1 MLYSGLG
8 ISVNGWYSPASV
20 IAEVKNAMQVQ
31 VNGELMELHEGATV
45 AALVKKMALMGK
57 RLAVEVNEDIIPR
70 SQHEQFVLSSG
81 DRIEV
86 VHAIGG
92 G

>member
-1 MLYSGLG
+1 
-8 ISVNGWYSPASV
+8 
-20 IAEVKNAMQVQ
+20 MQVQ
-31 VNGELMELHEGATV
+31 VNGEALALPAGATV
-45 AALVKKMALMGK
+45 AALVEKMALTGK
-57 RLAVEVNEDIIPR
+57 RLAVEVNEDIVPR
-70 SQHEQFVLSSG
+70 SQHPTFALNHG

>member
-1 MLYSGLG
+1 MSETITIEL
-8 ISVNGWYSPASV
+8 
-20 IAEVKNAMQVQ
+20 
-31 VNGELMELHEGATV
+31 NGEDRQIFSNATV
-45 AALVKKMALMGK
+45 ADLLEELALAGRRV
-57 RLAVEVNEDIIPR
+57 AVEVNLEIIPR
-70 SQHEQFVLSSG
+70 SGFQQHSLNAG

>member
-1 MLYSGLG
+1 MQVE
-8 ISVNGWYSPASV
+8 VNG
-20 IAEVKNAMQVQ
+20 NAM
-31 VNGELMELHEGATV
+31 ELPAGATI
-45 AALVKKMALMGK
+45 ATLIEQLALAGK
-57 RLAVEVNEDIIPR
+57 RLAVEVNEDIVPR
-70 SQHEQFVLSSG
+70 SQHPEFTLSDG